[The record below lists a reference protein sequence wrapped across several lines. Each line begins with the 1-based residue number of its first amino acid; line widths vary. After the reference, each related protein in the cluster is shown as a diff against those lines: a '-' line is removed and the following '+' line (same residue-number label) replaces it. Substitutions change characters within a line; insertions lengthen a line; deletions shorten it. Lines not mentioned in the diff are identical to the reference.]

1 MRPVSIASSFLASPS
16 SHHRPPGAS
25 VTARIFRAGYTASLG
40 LEKAA
45 ENTDSGCVLR
55 PVRPEQCLDRD
66 KSMNAWFNSQ
76 DWGDMVWLVIAPVAL
91 IVVMALRGIFND
103 MLKR

>member
-1 MRPVSIASSFLASPS
+1 
-16 SHHRPPGAS
+16 
-25 VTARIFRAGYTASLG
+25 
-40 LEKAA
+40 
-45 ENTDSGCVLR
+45 
-55 PVRPEQCLDRD
+55 
-66 KSMNAWFNSQ
+66 MNAWFNSQ